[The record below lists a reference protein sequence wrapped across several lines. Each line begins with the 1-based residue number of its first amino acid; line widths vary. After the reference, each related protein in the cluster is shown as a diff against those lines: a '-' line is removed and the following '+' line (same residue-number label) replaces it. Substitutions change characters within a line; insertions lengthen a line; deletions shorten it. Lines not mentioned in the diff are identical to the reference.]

1 MLLLFRL
8 HLSDCAVV
16 FHNAWL
22 HGRYDLSIILLAYNF
37 SNCAVVFQ
45 TAFVGLGHGL
55 NDLGKMTIDGLGDL
69 GNFAVDG
76 LTDIGQ
82 SIGNGFKDAGESIV
96 DGLSSK
102 KAKHYSIYISLS

>member
-1 MLLLFRL
+1 M
-8 HLSDCAVV
+8 
-16 FHNAWL
+16 
-22 HGRYDLSIILLAYNF
+22 GRYGLTCNTILLAFNM
-37 SNCAVVFQ
+37 SICAVVFQ

-102 KAKHYSIYISLS
+102 KARHYSIACLKRPLKKKTKNCFLRPIII